1 MTKKVS
7 KSRWGGVTDSH
18 DILDGLAKVYRVKM
32 SGEVWQFRMY
42 IRDEKKDYRKSLKTR
57 DLTTALER
65 GRALGSKL
73 LGDVSVGKKVF
84 GLTLSELVDAYCE
97 ERERDVRAGN
107 IVAGRLVTIKSQLKH
122 LLEIKGD
129 KLKTSELDRNS
140 IFDWKLLRQEQ
151 KDRVSPTTIRNEMAT
166 LNHLC
171 SWAYRKGM
179 IEFERFNFETLRIR
193 PDDFSS
199 RDTFTL
205 DEYER
210 LFTFMRSFTAK
221 SRVED
226 ETERRERMIARD
238 YVLISAN
245 TLMRVGELRQLTW
258 NDVRRIEEPT
268 KDDTGKSVTPV
279 HILVRGETSK
289 VRKTREIITRG
300 GNYFRR
306 LEETYGG
313 VKGEELVFRYLDRNE
328 KLGHRFWAKY
338 WKLLMNGAKITDY
351 KERKVTWYSLRHFGI
366 SMRVNSGNNI
376 LDVAKM
382 AGTSVSHVEKTYLKY
397 DQKRMRKAILKG
409 YVTEDGGFEDLE

>member
-42 IRDEKKDYRKSLKTR
+42 IREEKKDYRKSLKTR

-84 GLTLSELVDAYCE
+84 GLTLSELIEAYCD

-151 KDRVSPTTIRNEMAT
+151 KGGVSPTTIRNEMAT

-193 PDDFSS
+193 PDDFPS

-226 ETERRERMIARD
+226 EAERRERMIARD

-268 KDDTGKSVTPV
+268 KDDMGKTVTPV

-313 VKGEELVFRYLDRNE
+313 IKGNELVFRYLDRNE
-328 KLGHRFWAKY
+328 KLGHRFWSKY
-338 WKLLMNGAKITDY
+338 WNLLMNGAKIADY
-351 KERKVTWYSLRHFGI
+351 KERNITWYSLRHFGI

-409 YVTEDGGFEDLE
+409 YVTEDGGFEDLK